1 MKSLASSIACSAALA
16 LVVLVSGSALAQQG
30 AQDGQW
36 TSYAGDKGSTKYSA
50 LDQIDAGNVKDLQVA
65 WRWSSPDNS
74 VEPGPPGGNKV
85 SPLYVN
91 GVLYMGSMYGIAS
104 AIDAKTGET
113 LWTFDPKVWDGRR
126 PGNLGYN
133 ARGLSYWSDGKG
145 DDRIILATQRNYM
158 YALNAETGEPIDS
171 FGDGGTVDLIA
182 SYRRPVNRD
191 YVWAIS
197 PTLIAGDV
205 IVVGRAINDGPTT
218 MQMPP
223 GDVFGFDVRTGT
235 LKWTFH
241 NPPQKGEVGY
251 DSWKDGSADY
261 TGNSNVWT
269 YMSADEELGLVY
281 LPFGTPTNDW
291 YGGHR
296 KGNGLFAESI
306 VCVEAETGKLVWYFQ
321 HVHHGLWDY
330 DLPTAPALVDIT
342 VDGKDIKAL
351 AQITKQG
358 FIWVL
363 DRTNG
368 EPVWPIEERPVPQ
381 SNVPGEESS
390 PTQPFPTKPAPY
402 DDQGSEDDVLIDYT
416 PELKAEAKKLLE
428 GFRTGPIY
436 TPGSTEMPTIYNP
449 GWGGGGNW
457 SGVSIDPETG
467 MVYIPSVNG
476 AAMAV
481 KLVQPD
487 KARSNFD
494 YVVQMSRPPGGPD
507 GLPLFKGPYSR
518 VTAIDLNTGDHV
530 WRTAIGDGP
539 RDHPRLKDLNLP
551 PLGGR
556 SRGFPLVT
564 KSLLFLTTG
573 GSDENPHLRALDKRT
588 GDILAEVYFKG
599 SPSGAPITYSVDG
612 KQYITVPV
620 TTGRRGPAEL
630 VALTLP

>member
-1 MKSLASSIACSAALA
+1 MTVATKRSPTKGLKALKSLACSIRCCAVLALA
-16 LVVLVSGSALAQQG
+16 ILVPGSALAQHG

-50 LDQIDAGNVKDLQVA
+50 LDQINADNVKDLQVA

-74 VEPGPPGGNKV
+74 VEPGAPGGNKV
-85 SPLYVN
+85 SPLFVD

-104 AIDAKTGET
+104 AIDAATGET
-113 LWTFDPKVWDGRR
+113 LWTFDPKVWEGRR
-126 PGNLGYN
+126 PGNLGFN

-158 YALNAETGEPIDS
+158 YSLNAETGELIDS

-205 IVVGRAINDGPTT
+205 IVVGRAINDVPTT
-218 MQMPP
+218 ISMPP
-223 GDVFGFDVRTGT
+223 GDVFGFDVRRGT
-235 LKWTFH
+235 VKETCH
-241 NPPQKGEVGY
+241 TPAQKGEVDY

-330 DLPTAPALVDIT
+330 DLPTAPALGDIT

-358 FIWVL
+358 LIRVL
-363 DRTNG
+363 DRTHG
-368 EPVWPIEERPVPQ
+368 E
-381 SNVPGEESS
+381 
-390 PTQPFPTKPAPY
+390 
-402 DDQGSEDDVLIDYT
+402 
-416 PELKAEAKKLLE
+416 
-428 GFRTGPIY
+428 
-436 TPGSTEMPTIYNP
+436 
-449 GWGGGGNW
+449 
-457 SGVSIDPETG
+457 
-467 MVYIPSVNG
+467 
-476 AAMAV
+476 
-481 KLVQPD
+481 
-487 KARSNFD
+487 
-494 YVVQMSRPPGGPD
+494 
-507 GLPLFKGPYSR
+507 R
-518 VTAIDLNTGDHV
+518 V
-530 WRTAIGDGP
+530 
-539 RDHPRLKDLNLP
+539 
-551 PLGGR
+551 
-556 SRGFPLVT
+556 
-564 KSLLFLTTG
+564 
-573 GSDENPHLRALDKRT
+573 
-588 GDILAEVYFKG
+588 
-599 SPSGAPITYSVDG
+599 
-612 KQYITVPV
+612 
-620 TTGRRGPAEL
+620 RRGHPL
-630 VALTLP
+630 